1 MLEINRITSIFIVVF
16 CAFSEY
22 CEGNNSQ
29 EKKQSYIKSFV
40 SFVKGYKKNAGFL
53 GGSLGKEEE
62 T

>member
-1 MLEINRITSIFIVVF
+1 MLEINRRTSIFYSCILCRKF
-16 CAFSEY
+16 
-22 CEGNNSQ
+22 CEGNNISQ
-29 EKKQSYIKSFV
+29 KKKQSYIKSFV